1 MLDAVGSDDGVRARP
16 RGPGG
21 PSPVRRHAA
30 RAPFG
35 GSRRALQPRQ
45 GPVAIA
51 VNSQDL
57 IGHGSRADRPLPV
70 DPSAPAARAPAAYP
84 PSATAL
90 PSPGTGRGRGI
101 GRRRTAALVA
111 AAGLA
116 CLVTVAL
123 LSTSLGGSA
132 ITDQVNTRLSSA
144 GKQAA
149 GYLVQVI
156 SGRVAALDSTA
167 DELPILALAE
177 GSTTANPAATADLT
191 ALSMAETESQGLV
204 LTNAAG
210 SPVLRSGN
218 QDPLDGL
225 PPGWGMS
232 TARAGSLAVAAPSS
246 LAAPAI
252 DVAVPVLEGGGT
264 AGGFLVEQYGLGG
277 SLSSLQSLAGAQAMT
292 LLVLDRAGG
301 LVLGVE
307 AGGSGGVSVVTSRPP
322 EASIT
327 TAADRALRSGVI
339 ELDDNGAG
347 GPAAYTPVSGAAWVV
362 RAWLPSSALAAV
374 ASLRVAVFSICA
386 ALALLFL
393 AAVVMV
399 NRTLRG
405 REQTETALIFQ
416 SAAME
421 HAAMHDPLTGL
432 PNRLLF
438 NDRLQHGI
446 SNARRSGR
454 PLALFVLDIDGFKN
468 LNDALGHSA
477 GDAVLRETAARIQA
491 SVRVSDTVARLG
503 GDEFVIVAVDADPAQ
518 AELISAKVS
527 QRMEE
532 PMSVDDRQVP
542 VGLSIGQA
550 AFPEDGG
557 EPAQLLRRAD
567 ANMYRD
573 KRARKITPA

>member
-1 MLDAVGSDDGVRARP
+1 M
-16 RGPGG
+16 
-21 PSPVRRHAA
+21 
-30 RAPFG
+30 
-35 GSRRALQPRQ
+35 
-45 GPVAIA
+45 
-51 VNSQDL
+51 
-57 IGHGSRADRPLPV
+57 GHDSRADRPPPI
-70 DPSAPAARAPAAYP
+70 DPPAPAARELPAYP
-84 PSATAL
+84 PPATPPDA
-90 PSPGTGRGRGI
+90 GTRRGRGI

-116 CLVTVAL
+116 SLITVAL
-123 LSTSLGGSA
+123 LSTSLGESA
-132 ITDQVNTRLSSA
+132 IADQVNARLSSA

-149 GYLVQVI
+149 GYLELVI
-156 SGRVAALDSTA
+156 SGRVTALDGA
-167 DELPILALAE
+167 ANELPILALAE
-177 GSTTANPAATADLT
+177 HSTAAIPAATVDLT
-191 ALSMAETESQGLV
+191 ALFTAEAQSQGIV
-204 LTNAAG
+204 LTDAG
-210 SPVLRSGN
+210 GSAVLRDGN

-225 PPGWGMS
+225 PSGWGASS
-232 TARAGSLAVAAPSS
+232 TRAGFLVVAAPSS

-264 AGGFLVEQYGLGG
+264 AGGFLIERYGLGG
-277 SLSSLQSLAGAQAMT
+277 TLASLQSLAAAQGMK

-301 LVLGVE
+301 LVLGE
-307 AGGSGGVSVVTSRPP
+307 EAAGAGGASVVTRWTPG
-322 EASIT
+322 ASIT
-327 TAADRALRSGVI
+327 AAADRAITSGAVG
-339 ELDDNGAG
+339 LDDHGSG
-347 GPAAYTPVSGAAWVV
+347 GPAVYSPVRGSAWVV
-362 RAWLPSSALAAV
+362 RAVLPGSALAAV
-374 ASLRVAVFSICA
+374 SSLRAAVFSVCA
-386 ALALLFL
+386 VLALLFL
-393 AAVVMV
+393 AAVLMV
-399 NRTLRG
+399 NRALGG
-405 REQTETALIFQ
+405 RDRTEAALIIQ

-454 PLALFVLDIDGFKN
+454 PLALLVLDVDGFKA

-477 GDAVLRETAARIQA
+477 GDVVLRETASRLQA

-518 AELISAKVS
+518 AEMISAKVR

-532 PMSVDDRQVP
+532 PMNVDDRLVP

-567 ANMYRD
+567 SNMYRD
-573 KRARKITPA
+573 KRARKATSGWGGLPDPAG

>member
-1 MLDAVGSDDGVRARP
+1 MLDAVGSDDGALARP
-16 RGPGG
+16 TVTVAV
-21 PSPVRRHAA
+21 S
-30 RAPFG
+30 
-35 GSRRALQPRQ
+35 SR
-45 GPVAIA
+45 
-51 VNSQDL
+51 DL
-57 IGHGSRADRPLPV
+57 IGHGSRAGRPLPG
-70 DPSAPAARAPAAYP
+70 DSSAPAPPALAAYP
-84 PSATAL
+84 L
-90 PSPGTGRGRGI
+90 PASILPDPGARRRRGI
-101 GRRRTAALVA
+101 ARRRTAALVA
-111 AAGLA
+111 AIGLA
-116 CLVTVAL
+116 SLVTVAL

-144 GKQAA
+144 GEQAA
-149 GYLVQVI
+149 GYLAQVI
-156 SGRVAALDSTA
+156 SGRVSALDSAA
-167 DELPILALAE
+167 DQLPILALAE
-177 GSTTANPAATADLT
+177 GSITANPAATADLT
-191 ALSMAETESQGLV
+191 ALSTAEAESQGLV
-204 LTNAAG
+204 LTSAAG
-210 SPVLRSGN
+210 SPVLRAGN

-225 PPGWGMS
+225 PAGWGAS

-246 LAAPAI
+246 LSAPAI
-252 DVAVPVLEGGGT
+252 DVVVPVLKGGGT
-264 AGGFLVEQYGLGG
+264 AGGFLAEQYGLGG
-277 SLSSLQSLAGAQAMT
+277 SLSSLQSLAGAQGMK

-301 LVLGVE
+301 VVLGVV
-307 AGGSGGVSVVTSRPP
+307 APRSDGASIVTSWTP

-327 TAADRALRSGVI
+327 TAVDQALRSGVV

-347 GPAAYTPVSGAAWVV
+347 GPAAYSPVSGAAWVV
-362 RAWLPSSALAAV
+362 RAWLPSSTLAAV

-405 REQTETALIFQ
+405 RDQTEAALIIQ

-421 HAAMHDPLTGL
+421 DAAMHDPLTGL

-454 PLALFVLDIDGFKN
+454 PMALFVLDIDGFKA

-477 GDAVLRETAARIQA
+477 GDAVLRETAARLQA
-491 SVRVSDTVARLG
+491 SVRVSDTVARFG
-503 GDEFVIVAVDADPAQ
+503 GDEFVIVAVDADPLQ
-518 AELISAKVS
+518 AELISAKVR

-532 PMSVDDRQVP
+532 PMTVDERQVP

-557 EPAQLLRRAD
+557 EPALLLRRAD
-567 ANMYRD
+567 TNMYRD
-573 KRARKITPA
+573 KRARKTAAG

>member
-1 MLDAVGSDDGVRARP
+1 
-16 RGPGG
+16 
-21 PSPVRRHAA
+21 
-30 RAPFG
+30 
-35 GSRRALQPRQ
+35 
-45 GPVAIA
+45 
-51 VNSQDL
+51 
-57 IGHGSRADRPLPV
+57 
-70 DPSAPAARAPAAYP
+70 
-84 PSATAL
+84 
-90 PSPGTGRGRGI
+90 
-101 GRRRTAALVA
+101 
-111 AAGLA
+111 
-116 CLVTVAL
+116 
-123 LSTSLGGSA
+123 
-132 ITDQVNTRLSSA
+132 
-144 GKQAA
+144 
-149 GYLVQVI
+149 
-156 SGRVAALDSTA
+156 
-167 DELPILALAE
+167 
-177 GSTTANPAATADLT
+177 
-191 ALSMAETESQGLV
+191 
-204 LTNAAG
+204 
-210 SPVLRSGN
+210 
-218 QDPLDGL
+218 
-225 PPGWGMS
+225 
-232 TARAGSLAVAAPSS
+232 
-246 LAAPAI
+246 
-252 DVAVPVLEGGGT
+252 
-264 AGGFLVEQYGLGG
+264 
-277 SLSSLQSLAGAQAMT
+277 
-292 LLVLDRAGG
+292 
-301 LVLGVE
+301 
-307 AGGSGGVSVVTSRPP
+307 
-322 EASIT
+322 
-327 TAADRALRSGVI
+327 
-339 ELDDNGAG
+339 
-347 GPAAYTPVSGAAWVV
+347 
-362 RAWLPSSALAAV
+362 V

-446 SNARRSGR
+446 SNARRSSR

-518 AELISAKVS
+518 AELISAKVR

>member
-1 MLDAVGSDDGVRARP
+1 MLDAVGSDDGALARP
-16 RGPGG
+16 TVTVAV
-21 PSPVRRHAA
+21 S
-30 RAPFG
+30 
-35 GSRRALQPRQ
+35 SR
-45 GPVAIA
+45 
-51 VNSQDL
+51 DL
-57 IGHGSRADRPLPV
+57 VGHGSRADRPLPG
-70 DPSAPAARAPAAYP
+70 DSPAPAPPALAAY
-84 PSATAL
+84 L
-90 PSPGTGRGRGI
+90 PPGTTLPDPGTRRRRGI
-101 GRRRTAALVA
+101 VRRRTAALVA
-111 AAGLA
+111 AIGLA
-116 CLVTVAL
+116 SLVTVAL

-144 GKQAA
+144 GEQAA
-149 GYLVQVI
+149 GSLARVI
-156 SGRVAALDSTA
+156 SGRVSALDSAA
-167 DELPILALAE
+167 DRLPILAVAE
-177 GSTTANPAATADLT
+177 GSTTANPAAMADLT
-191 ALSMAETESQGLV
+191 ALATAEGKSQGLV
-204 LTNAAG
+204 LTSAAG
-210 SPVLRSGN
+210 SPVLWTGA
-218 QDPLDGL
+218 QDPLAGL
-225 PPGWGMS
+225 PAGWGAS

-246 LAAPAI
+246 LSAPAI
-252 DVAVPVLEGGGT
+252 DVVVPVLEGGGT
-264 AGGFLVEQYGLGG
+264 AGGFLAEQYGLGG
-277 SLSSLQSLAGAQAMT
+277 SLSSLQSLAGAQGMK

-301 LVLGVE
+301 MVLGVV
-307 AGGSGGVSVVTSRPP
+307 AAPSDGASIVTSWTP

-327 TAADRALRSGVI
+327 TAADQALRSGVV

-347 GPAAYTPVSGAAWVV
+347 GPAAYSPVSGAAWVV
-362 RAWLPSSALAAV
+362 RAWLPSSTLAAV

-405 REQTETALIFQ
+405 RDQTEAALIIQ

-421 HAAMHDPLTGL
+421 DAAMHDPLTGL

-454 PLALFVLDIDGFKN
+454 PMALFVLDIDGFKA

-477 GDAVLRETAARIQA
+477 GDAVLRETAARLQA
-491 SVRVSDTVARLG
+491 SVRVSDTVARIG
-503 GDEFVIVAVDADPAQ
+503 GDEFVIVAVDADPVQ
-518 AELISAKVS
+518 AELISAKVR

-532 PMSVDDRQVP
+532 PMTVDERQVP

-567 ANMYRD
+567 TNMYRD
-573 KRARKITPA
+573 KRARKAEAG

>member
-1 MLDAVGSDDGVRARP
+1 MLEAVGSSDGALARP
-16 RGPGG
+16 AVCFAV
-21 PSPVRRHAA
+21 S
-30 RAPFG
+30 
-35 GSRRALQPRQ
+35 SR
-45 GPVAIA
+45 
-51 VNSQDL
+51 DL
-57 IGHGSRADRPLPV
+57 IGHDARADRPLPF
-70 DPSAPAARAPAAYP
+70 DPSAPALRGLAAYP
-84 PSATAL
+84 PPATIL
-90 PSPGTGRGRGI
+90 PDAGARRARGS

-116 CLVTVAL
+116 SLVAVAL

-132 ITDQVNTRLSSA
+132 ITAQVNARLSSA

-149 GYLVQVI
+149 GYLAQVI
-156 SGRVAALDSTA
+156 SGRVAALDSAA
-167 DELPILALAE
+167 DQLPILALAE
-177 GSTTANPAATADLT
+177 GSTTENAAAIADLN
-191 ALSMAETESQGLV
+191 ALSLAETGSQGLM
-204 LTNAAG
+204 LTNGAG
-210 SPVLRSGN
+210 SPVFRSGN
-218 QDPLDGL
+218 QNPLDGL
-225 PPGWGMS
+225 PPGWGAS
-232 TARAGSLAVAAPSS
+232 SARSGFLAVAAPSS

-252 DVAVPVLEGGGT
+252 DVAVPVREGGGT
-264 AGGFLVEQYGLGG
+264 PGGFLVEQYGLGG
-277 SLSSLQSLAGAQAMT
+277 SLSLLQSLAGAQGMK

-301 LVLGVE
+301 LVLGVD
-307 AGGSGGVSVVTSRPP
+307 AAGSGGASVVTSWTP
-322 EASIT
+322 EASM
-327 TAADRALRSGVI
+327 TAATDQAVSSGVVG
-339 ELDDNGAG
+339 LDDNATG
-347 GPAAYTPVSGAAWVV
+347 GPAAYSLVNGAAWVV
-362 RAWLPSSALAAV
+362 RATLPSSALASV
-374 ASLRVAVFSICA
+374 ASLRVAVFSICG

-399 NRTLRG
+399 NRALRG
-405 REQTETALIFQ
+405 RDQIEAALIIQ

-454 PLALFVLDIDGFKN
+454 PMALLVLDIDGFKA

-477 GDAVLRETAARIQA
+477 GDTVLRETAARLQA

-518 AELISAKVS
+518 AELISAKVR

-532 PMSVDDRQVP
+532 PMTVEDRQVP

-567 ANMYRD
+567 TNMYRD
-573 KRARKITPA
+573 KRARKATSG